1 MFLNYLQSID
11 FQFCKENDATL
22 AEIRNEFDK
31 AIVMRF
37 VRSIRSVHL
46 IYPTD
51 FWIGLTDRESEGI
64 YVWESDKSVSTFY
77 NWSYNNPDNYDDNEG
92 CVSIGMFLTLWND
105 IDCDKEFFALCQI

>member
-1 MFLNYLQSID
+1 MFLNNLQSID

-31 AIVMRF
+31 AIVRRF

-46 IYPTD
+46 IYPAD

-64 YVWESDKSVSTFY
+64 YVWESDKSVSTTITMKDVLTSVGFLR
-77 NWSYNNPDNYDDNEG
+77 N
-92 CVSIGMFLTLWND
+92 GMILTAIKIICSLPNL
-105 IDCDKEFFALCQI
+105 ES